1 MRILLLKQGGDPLVR
16 IPVVTV
22 LDTVLLYGMNC
33 TKRFVHMKRYS
44 DYFTTI
50 FMFLQKEGK
59 CLGSHFLGGGGV
71 VGLFKDLHAC
81 NPMVLIQERVVG
93 CILQKTKWPPKDSEV

>member
-1 MRILLLKQGGDPLVR
+1 M
-16 IPVVTV
+16 
-22 LDTVLLYGMNC
+22 
-33 TKRFVHMKRYS
+33 
-44 DYFTTI
+44 
-50 FMFLQKEGK
+50 
-59 CLGSHFLGGGGV
+59 